1 MVDPLLVTTLA
12 VIIGAILNTLR
23 GYMNSEGESYSIRK
37 LLGALIVS
45 AFAGL
50 VVAQTIGT
58 VGLGVI
64 ELVLIGLSVGFS
76 VDFAVSKAKKE
87 IAQ

>member
-37 LLGALIVS
+37 LLGAIIVS
-45 AFAGL
+45 VFAGL